1 MCRFHDHLCRK
12 SDEIHK
18 NVTSTSEMNKLIE
31 YKICTQKIMFSYT
44 SSNIDNLKVPFT
56 ITCVVQNT

>member
-31 YKICTQKIMFSYT
+31 YKICTQKLNYVFMYKFNQTLIIKKYH
-44 SSNIDNLKVPFT
+44 L
-56 ITCVVQNT
+56 Q